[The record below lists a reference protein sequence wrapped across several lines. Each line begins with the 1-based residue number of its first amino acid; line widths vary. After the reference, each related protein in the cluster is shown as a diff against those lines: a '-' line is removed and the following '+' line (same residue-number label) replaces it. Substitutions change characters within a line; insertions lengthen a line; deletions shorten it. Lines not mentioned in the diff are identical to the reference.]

1 MSTVIPHIRRPM
13 KNLMLGAALLLL
25 AAPVW
30 ARLDPI
36 ADAEDHRD
44 PLAPA
49 LVEGLDSHSPQ
60 VRARVALAYGRI
72 QQPASVDPLLRL
84 ARDSASRVQAGALFA
99 LGQLAW
105 RPEFAGGREAEIA
118 EAIAGHLN
126 ARNRPVRLA
135 AIEALGKIG
144 LTRVPE
150 WVEPLLD
157 HRSAEVRA
165 EALLALFRYRYV
177 LTKRQPGAAAP
188 ALPQSVIDRMRAL
201 VRDPSAAVRRPLA
214 YGFARF
220 KDARGLDLAIRLTR
234 DRDRWVRLF
243 AINAL
248 NKIADPVALS
258 AVRARL
264 RDRDARVRW
273 AVVHALATLG
283 QPAAAGGLIADP
295 DHHVR
300 AAVAEV
306 LVLDK
311 SPLDETGSAWL
322 HRLAADPS
330 AEARAAAVISLGQR
344 RGNQA
349 EADLAQAARDAD
361 PGVRAAVLQAARHL
375 STDRRDGFLNQ
386 ARTDPAPRVRVALL
400 EQLATIKGPEAFTYI
415 KAQLTE
421 DAIDIRQAAIQALAA
436 REEAE
441 AVELDWQAYLAH
453 PGGER
458 TFLREAA
465 ATSMAGLAGA
475 DSTAHL
481 RAMLNDDAFTV
492 GWLAYEALRKRGLTD
507 IVRPP
512 ERLTFSPW
520 RDLAVRPYPV
530 VVLKTTRGVIR
541 IRLDYAQAPIH
552 VANFVGLVKSRFFD
566 GRTWQRVV
574 PNFVIQ
580 GGSPSELG
588 AASQD
593 YMLRAEINSPRF
605 VRGAVGLSRSD
616 PFNTGDSQLFITHV
630 LAPHLDGQYTFFGQ
644 VIQGLKVVDR
654 IEAGDRILS
663 ARMGE

>member
-1 MSTVIPHIRRPM
+1 MLTIIPRTHRRL
-13 KNLMLGAALLLL
+13 NSLILGVALCLL
-25 AAPVW
+25 AAPAG

-36 ADAEDHRD
+36 ADAEDRLE

-49 LVEGLDSHSPQ
+49 LVEGLQSRLPR

-84 ARDSASRVQAGALFA
+84 ARDPARRVQARALFA

-105 RPEFAGGREAEIA
+105 RAEFAGGREAEIA
-118 EAIAGHLN
+118 EAIARHLGD
-126 ARNRPVRLA
+126 RNRSVRLA
-135 AIEALGKIG
+135 AIEALGKLG
-144 LTRVPE
+144 FSRVPE
-150 WVEPLLD
+150 WVGPLLT
-157 HRSAEVRA
+157 HRAADVRA

-188 ALPQSVIDRMRAL
+188 ELPQAIIDRMQTM

-220 KDARGLDLAIRLTR
+220 KDARGLDIAIRLTR

-243 AINAL
+243 AVNAL
-248 NKIADPVALS
+248 NKIGDPAALD
-258 AVRARL
+258 AVQGRL
-264 RDRDARVRW
+264 WDRDDRVRW
-273 AVVHALATLG
+273 AAVHTLATLG
-283 QPAAAGGLIADP
+283 QPAAAGRLNADP
-295 DHHVR
+295 DTHVR
-300 AAVAEV
+300 SAVAEV
-306 LVLDK
+306 LGTDK
-311 SPLDETGSAWL
+311 TPLDETGGAWL
-322 HRLAADPS
+322 RRVAADAS
-330 AEARAAAVISLGQR
+330 AEVRAAAVISLGQR
-344 RGNQA
+344 LGDRA

-375 STDRRDGFLNQ
+375 NPERRAVLLNQ

-400 EQLATIKGPEAFTYI
+400 EQLATVKGPEAFGFI
-415 KAQLTE
+415 KTQLTA
-421 DAIDIRQAAIQALAA
+421 DAIDIRLAAIQALAA
-436 REEAE
+436 RTETE
-441 AVELDWQAYLAH
+441 AVELDWQAYLGNT
-453 PGGER
+453 GGER

-465 ATSMAGLAGA
+465 ATSMAGFPGA
-475 DSTAHL
+475 DSTTLLH
-481 RAMLNDDAFTV
+481 AMLNDDAFTV
-492 GWLAYEALRKRGLTD
+492 GWLAYEALRKRGVTD
-507 IVRPP
+507 IARPP

-530 VVLKTTRGVIR
+530 VVFKTTRGVIR

-593 YMLRAEINSPRF
+593 YMLRAEINPLRF
-605 VRGAVGLSRSD
+605 GRGAVGLSRSD
-616 PFNTGDSQLFITHV
+616 PFNTGDSQIFITHV
-630 LAPHLDGQYTFFGQ
+630 LAPHLDGQYTCFGQ

-654 IEAGDRILS
+654 IEAGDRIIS
-663 ARMGE
+663 ARIDQ